1 VIVYSVV
8 DDALSTDFPLPVDL
22 EVFICREDAERF
34 VEEVL
39 GVMILRSRRNC
50 ESRSVS

>member
-8 DDALSTDFPLPVDL
+8 DDLSTDFPLRVDL
-22 EVFICREDAERF
+22 EVFIRREDAERF